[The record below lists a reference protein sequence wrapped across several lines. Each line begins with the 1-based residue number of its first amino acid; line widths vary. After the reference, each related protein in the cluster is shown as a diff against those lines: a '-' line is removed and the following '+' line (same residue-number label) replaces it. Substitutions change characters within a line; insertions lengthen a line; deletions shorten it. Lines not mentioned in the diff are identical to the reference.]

1 MNNPKCRFSG
11 KELKYTFV
19 DLGLSP
25 IANNYLKPKQLS
37 YAEKFYPLHVY
48 VSEDNFLVQVEEF
61 ESPEDIFG
69 EYTYFSSYSG
79 ALLENAQ
86 AYTNEVVERFKLNQ
100 ASQVMEIASN
110 DGYLL
115 QYFLE
120 KNIPVLGIE
129 PAGNVAQVAQ
139 EKGIPTIVKFFG
151 VNTAQ
156 ELVSS
161 GKQADLLAANN
172 VIAHVPDLNDFVAG
186 MKILLKPEGVITVE
200 FHHLLNLITKS
211 QFDSIYHEHFSYF
224 SLLSMEKVMAAHGLK
239 VFDVEEISTHGGSL
253 RVYACHQEATR
264 EICAGVA
271 EVKEKEIAAGLTR
284 METYLAFGEKV
295 KATKRQLLSFL
306 IEAKTEGKS
315 IVGYGA
321 PAKAITLLNY
331 CGVRTDFIDYI
342 VDRSPHKQG
351 SFVPGTRLPILA
363 PEKIAETKPDYLLIL
378 PWNLKEEI
386 MTQMEMIRDWGGK
399 FVVPIPEVQVY

>member
-11 KELKYTFV
+11 KELKHTFV

-25 IANNYLKPKQLS
+25 IANNYLKPEQLS

-271 EVKEKEIAAGLTR
+271 EIKEKEIAAGLTR

>member
-11 KELKYTFV
+11 KELKHTFV

-25 IANNYLKPKQLS
+25 IANNYLKPEQLS

-86 AYTNEVVERFKLNQ
+86 TYTNTVVERFNLNQ

-129 PAGNVAQVAQ
+129 PAGNVAKVAQ

-151 VNTAQ
+151 VETAQ
-156 ELVSS
+156 ELVAS

-253 RVYACHQEATR
+253 RVYACHQESSR
-264 EICAGVA
+264 EICGGVT
-271 EVKEKEIAAGLTR
+271 EVKDKEIAAGLTR

-306 IEAKTEGKS
+306 IEAKTQGKS

-386 MTQMEMIRDWGGK
+386 MTQMAMIRDWGGK

>member
-271 EVKEKEIAAGLTR
+271 EIKEKEIAAGLTR

-306 IEAKTEGKS
+306 IEAKTQGKS

>member
-11 KELKYTFV
+11 KELKHTFV

-271 EVKEKEIAAGLTR
+271 EIKEKEIAAGLTR

-306 IEAKTEGKS
+306 IEAKTQGKS